1 MLVVSAV
8 LPGREARK
16 QALSVALHTALEFQR
31 QLQIKR
37 LQV

>member
-1 MLVVSAV
+1 MLVVPAV

-16 QALSVALHTALEFQR
+16 QALRVAPHTALEFQS
-31 QLQIKR
+31 QLQINQ